1 MSAAAGPQLAGGR
14 YWCGYWREEY
24 TVTAIDG
31 DWLTVQWAGGAQ
43 YPALHGVGPGPG
55 PRYQPAGVKHS
66 AWP

>member
-31 DWLTVQWAGGAQ
+31 DWLTVQWAGGHSTRHCTAWD
-43 YPALHGVGPGPG
+43 PDRDRVIS
-55 PRYQPAGVKHS
+55 QPE
-66 AWP
+66 